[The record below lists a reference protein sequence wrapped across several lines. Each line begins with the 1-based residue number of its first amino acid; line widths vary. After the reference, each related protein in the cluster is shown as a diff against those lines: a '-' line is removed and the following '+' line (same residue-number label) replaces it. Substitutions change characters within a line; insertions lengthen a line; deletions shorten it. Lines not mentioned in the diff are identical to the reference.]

1 MYDVSF
7 IQFYEGF
14 YNFCKSEKSI
24 FSNEYDIMV
33 KHTENGI
40 NGEGWSYF
48 DEKLG
53 EIYWAIEEG
62 TWLHLVEN
70 GNNLENDIMAF
81 LNFFEQKNQ
90 LNTNKSLITDL
101 VHFQVFLLTTRDDSR
116 EIKQMTFDNYWHEY
130 FQSDLPL
137 KNEQISYFFKNPVQE
152 NDYVKWGFES
162 IWWGRA
168 QRKFKSDPNSIEI
181 LENKP
186 IAS

>member
-1 MYDVSF
+1 
-7 IQFYEGF
+7 
-14 YNFCKSEKSI
+14 
-24 FSNEYDIMV
+24 
-33 KHTENGI
+33 
-40 NGEGWSYF
+40 
-48 DEKLG
+48 
-53 EIYWAIEEG
+53 
-62 TWLHLVEN
+62 
-70 GNNLENDIMAF
+70 
-81 LNFFEQKNQ
+81 
-90 LNTNKSLITDL
+90 
-101 VHFQVFLLTTRDDSR
+101 
-116 EIKQMTFDNYWHEY
+116 MTFDNYWHEY